1 MGRLVLILVMFISAA
16 TLAGETEANSVEFS
30 KTFEMK
36 VEQTTTQ
43 CASTASVDYFQ
54 RGAEAELEATIDNH
68 DCAASSGEFVVEV
81 TIRADGADDS
91 EKLKFPETW
100 SRDDDTPVVVNRR
113 YPIGD
118 DTDLLRVKVRK
129 MRCTC
134 AVAAEPVSN
143 P

>member
-1 MGRLVLILVMFISAA
+1 MGRLMAALVLLASTA

-36 VEQTTTQ
+36 VEHESAL

-81 TIRADGADDS
+81 TIRADGTDAS

-100 SRDDDTPVVVNRR
+100 SRDDDSSVIVKRR

-134 AVAAEPVSN
+134 DEAEEPAGN